1 MLYGE
6 SVKKWSVDDA
16 LHIFTS
22 YLNPKMI
29 KNSSI
34 GIRGICPDGR
44 ISQDNLQA
52 KALWQWIEEFQASG
66 PCGAKVGSLK
76 GACGVCHVE
85 NTVRERPRSAQ
96 KFCEKSEKL
105 TADGYPWESV
115 GASVAMTCG
124 WLVSCYNH
132 GITLL

>member
-1 MLYGE
+1 
-6 SVKKWSVDDA
+6 
-16 LHIFTS
+16 
-22 YLNPKMI
+22 MI

-66 PCGAKVGSLK
+66 SCGAKVGSLWCLWF
-76 GACGVCHVE
+76 AMLH
-85 NTVRERPRSAQ
+85 TVLAALRPEVLLRKNLIFTAWISIGIRWGSRM
-96 KFCEKSEKL
+96 KFPLGEPFL
-105 TADGYPWESV
+105 L
-115 GASVAMTCG
+115 ASVAMTCE

-132 GITLL
+132 AITLL